1 MNDWLSVRHGE
12 EPLIVSFPHTGT
24 FIPDEI
30 EQTLI
35 SPWLARKDTD
45 WNIDQL
51 YDFATELGATL
62 IRTAVS
68 RTVIDVNR
76 DPLGTSLYP
85 GHATTALCPTTTFDG
100 EALYREGV
108 EPCAEEIARRRKLF
122 FDPYHAA
129 LNQEIARL
137 RRKHRRIVLYD
148 AHSIRSVIPRLFSGT
163 LPELNIG
170 TDNGRTAGEGLVR
183 EIEACCGRTKFSHV
197 TNGRFRG
204 GWTTRHYGDPV
215 RGIHAVQMELACRTY
230 IDEPACVTSNN
241 WPPAV
246 IHEARSDEVRALLKD
261 ILVSCANYARKAS
274 HESL

>member
-1 MNDWLSVRHGE
+1 MSDWLSVHHGE

-24 FIPDEI
+24 FIPEEI
-30 EQTLI
+30 EQDLI

-45 WNIDQL
+45 WNIDRL

-76 DPLGTSLYP
+76 DPFGTSLYP

-100 EALYREGV
+100 EALYRQGA
-108 EPCAEEIARRRKLF
+108 EPCAKEIVRRRQLF

-129 LNQEIARL
+129 LSQEIARL
-137 RRKHRRIVLYD
+137 RGKHHRIVLYD
-148 AHSIRSVIPRLFSGT
+148 AHSIRSIIPRLFTGT
-163 LPELNIG
+163 LPNLNIG
-170 TDNGRTAGEGLVR
+170 TDNGRTAGKDLIR
-183 EIEACCGRTKFSHV
+183 DIEACCGRSIFSHV

-204 GWTTRHYGDPV
+204 GWTTRHYGDPA
-215 RGIHAVQMELACRTY
+215 RGIHAIQMELACRTY
-230 IDEPACVTSNN
+230 MDEPASVTSSN
-241 WPPAV
+241 WPSALN
-246 IHEARSDEVRALLKD
+246 HEARADEVRALLKD
-261 ILVSCANYARKAS
+261 ILVSCVNHARKVS